1 MGMVAGL
8 LGYVI
13 VLQLT
18 QACWVSVRFDASS
31 FGVAKVYYADD
42 RGFREEQVKAHVF
55 PAGDDQELRFRLPL
69 LGEKHLRYDPTD
81 HPGIITVHRIHWEE
95 PWPGKS
101 GHLNPKAAQV
111 RGVVSAEP
119 VPDGGLR
126 IIPRQARLP
135 DPQLMWR
142 EPVGGAA
149 WVWWAY
155 RGSMVLL
162 AFSVGAWAAVFWNR
176 RVFCRRSGPRSQSVL
191 AR

>member
-1 MGMVAGL
+1 
-8 LGYVI
+8 
-13 VLQLT
+13 
-18 QACWVSVRFDASS
+18 
-31 FGVAKVYYADD
+31 
-42 RGFREEQVKAHVF
+42 
-55 PAGDDQELRFRLPL
+55 
-69 LGEKHLRYDPTD
+69 
-81 HPGIITVHRIHWEE
+81 VHRIHWEE